1 MLSGTGLANQI
12 FRVLLRF
19 REEQVAVMGN
29 IEIMFHQVKVLKDQC
44 SFLKFLWWKIV
55 TLIRK

>member
-29 IEIMFHQVKVLKDQC
+29 IEAMFHQTKVLKDQC
-44 SFLKFLWWKIV
+44 SFLKFL
-55 TLIRK
+55 